1 MKAMSSQR
9 VSMTTVVLSLLL
21 ITTFVYSLGRT
32 LNAEKPG
39 LDWYDPDFK
48 TSYKVETVTLIRM
61 TECTSLIVL
70 MYYMLK
76 FPEELKVIEEYR
88 AITVV
93 NLVMGWLF
101 DMRRQL
107 IIKQPNRRLADCYFF
122 DIKTEYLL
130 DIIRTCLFCG
140 ILAYYSKLKWTN
152 KATPQ
157 ELYSVSG
164 FMNDDQGA

>member
-1 MKAMSSQR
+1 MKAMSSQT

-39 LDWYDPDFK
+39 LDWFDPDFK

-61 TECTSLIVL
+61 TECTSLILL

-101 DMRRQL
+101 DMRR
-107 IIKQPNRRLADCYFF
+107 
-122 DIKTEYLL
+122 
-130 DIIRTCLFCG
+130 
-140 ILAYYSKLKWTN
+140 
-152 KATPQ
+152 
-157 ELYSVSG
+157 
-164 FMNDDQGA
+164 